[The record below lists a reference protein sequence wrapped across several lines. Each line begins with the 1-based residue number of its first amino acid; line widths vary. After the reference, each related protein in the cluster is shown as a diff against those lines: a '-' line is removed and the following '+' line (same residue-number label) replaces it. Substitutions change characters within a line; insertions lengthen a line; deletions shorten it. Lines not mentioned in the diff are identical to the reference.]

1 MALHTIK
8 RGPYE
13 AVIDSKG
20 AQLVSLRFEGYEYLW
35 QGDSRWWTGH
45 APILFPIVGMLR
57 GDAAT
62 SAAGPVSLKRHGIAR
77 NYEHAVLSKGQSTVT
92 FELNA
97 DEGMLGLYPYP
108 FRLRM
113 TYALSDDGLTQ
124 SFEVCNTGDA
134 PMPFVVGGHP
144 AFNVPIPRTQ
154 GAFEDYQVRFEDAWT
169 YATPWMD
176 KVNGLIDYGSF
187 TPIVDGEDAWQLDR
201 APFDHEAI
209 VLEDVPGSTVT
220 LTKDGAHGVTVSFA
234 DFKYLGIWSPSD
246 APLLALEPWVGI
258 ATCLDEDDVFEH
270 KRNMQVAEPGET
282 RTYSFTIKPF

>member
-20 AQLVSLRFEGYEYLW
+20 AQL
-35 QGDSRWWTGH
+35 
-45 APILFPIVGMLR
+45 
-57 GDAAT
+57 
-62 SAAGPVSLKRHGIAR
+62 VSLKRHGIAR

-97 DEGMLGLYPYP
+97 DEGMLERYPYP

-124 SFEVCNTGDA
+124 SFEVCNTGDD

-154 GAFEDYQVRFEDAWT
+154 GAFEDYQVRFEDTWT

-220 LTKDGAHGVTVSFA
+220 LTKDGAHGVTVTFA

-270 KRNMQVAEPGET
+270 KRNMQVAAPGET
-282 RTYSFTIKPF
+282 RTFSFTIKPF